1 MLSDNIRTLRKN
13 RGFTQEDL
21 ANRLN
26 VTRQT
31 ISKWEK
37 GISVPDAEML
47 SKLAEEL
54 ETNVGELLGAK
65 IEIPSEENAVVEQ
78 LSRLNEQLAIKNRR
92 ARRIWKTLAAIGIVF
107 VVIPLFIAVF
117 GLIVFNYS
125 GHGVHEQAG
134 STHYEYQDGE
144 YTYSI
149 DIAYDSRY
157 KLVAFGIDSP
167 DPETDKSESGQFST
181 ETYDY
186 LNSLA
191 DMTDARKLDKELKEY
206 AEKHRGVVIVTAH
219 EGLKL

>member
-144 YTYSI
+144 
-149 DIAYDSRY
+149 
-157 KLVAFGIDSP
+157 
-167 DPETDKSESGQFST
+167 
-181 ETYDY
+181 
-186 LNSLA
+186 
-191 DMTDARKLDKELKEY
+191 
-206 AEKHRGVVIVTAH
+206 
-219 EGLKL
+219 

>member
-65 IEIPSEENAVVEQ
+65 IEIHSEENAVVEQ

-92 ARRIWKTLAAIGIVF
+92 ARR
-107 VVIPLFIAVF
+107 
-117 GLIVFNYS
+117 
-125 GHGVHEQAG
+125 
-134 STHYEYQDGE
+134 
-144 YTYSI
+144 
-149 DIAYDSRY
+149 
-157 KLVAFGIDSP
+157 
-167 DPETDKSESGQFST
+167 
-181 ETYDY
+181 
-186 LNSLA
+186 
-191 DMTDARKLDKELKEY
+191 
-206 AEKHRGVVIVTAH
+206 
-219 EGLKL
+219 